1 MPDGVFVD
9 EARIYVEGGA
19 GGNGCVAFRREKYVP
34 RGGPAGGDGG
44 RGGDV
49 RLRADPGLS
58 TLLDFHYRRHFRAGR
73 GEHGSGGNRTGA
85 DGEDVVI
92 PVPVGTVVR
101 DDETG
106 ELLGDLVEPYAELVV
121 ARGGR
126 GGWGNARFAS
136 PRNRAPRRAEPGKPG
151 EARWLGLELKLLADA
166 GLVGMPNAG
175 KSSILARVS
184 AARPRIADY
193 PFTTLEPS
201 LGVVAVPG
209 GGSFVMADIPGLIEG
224 AHEGK
229 GLGHRFLRHIERT
242 RVLVHV
248 LDLGAPG
255 DRDLY
260 RDYITINR
268 ELEQHHPDLVRRPQ
282 VVVANKVD
290 LPGAQ
295 ERLRDLRVRL
305 ADAGLADG
313 GADGDLAGGDAVLAV
328 SALTGEGITDMIL
341 AVARLLAESRRA

>member
-1 MPDGVFVD
+1 MPDGIFVD

-19 GGNGCVAFRREKYVP
+19 GGNGCVAFRREKFVP

-44 RGGDV
+44 RGGNV

-73 GEHGSGGNRTGA
+73 GEHGSGNNRTGA
-85 DGEDVVI
+85 DGEDIVI

-101 DDETG
+101 DAETG
-106 ELLGDLVEPYAELVV
+106 ELLGDLVEPGQELVV

-136 PRNRAPRRAEPGKPG
+136 PRNRAPRRAEPGQPG
-151 EARWLGLELKLLADA
+151 EARWLRLELKLLADA

-184 AARPRIADY
+184 AARPKVADY
-193 PFTTLEPS
+193 PFTTLEPC

-209 GGSFVMADIPGLIEG
+209 GGSFVLADIPGLIEG
-224 AHEGK
+224 AHAGK
-229 GLGHRFLRHIERT
+229 GLGHRFLRHVERT

-248 LDLGAPG
+248 LDLGAPAE
-255 DRDLY
+255 RDLY
-260 RDYITINR
+260 RDYVTINQ
-268 ELEQHHPDLVRRPQ
+268 ELERYQPDLARRPQ

-290 LPGAQ
+290 LPGAR
-295 ERLRDLRVRL
+295 ERLEELRARLPGVAVR
-305 ADAGLADG
+305 G
-313 GADGDLAGGDAVLAV
+313 V
-328 SALTGEGITDMIL
+328 SALTGEGIPEMIGE
-341 AVARLLAESRRA
+341 VARLLARERPS

>member
-1 MPDGVFVD
+1 MIPVPDGVFVD

-151 EARWLGLELKLLADA
+151 ETRWLRLELKLLADV

-193 PFTTLEPS
+193 PFT
-201 LGVVAVPG
+201 
-209 GGSFVMADIPGLIEG
+209 
-224 AHEGK
+224 
-229 GLGHRFLRHIERT
+229 
-242 RVLVHV
+242 
-248 LDLGAPG
+248 
-255 DRDLY
+255 
-260 RDYITINR
+260 
-268 ELEQHHPDLVRRPQ
+268 
-282 VVVANKVD
+282 
-290 LPGAQ
+290 
-295 ERLRDLRVRL
+295 
-305 ADAGLADG
+305 
-313 GADGDLAGGDAVLAV
+313 
-328 SALTGEGITDMIL
+328 
-341 AVARLLAESRRA
+341 